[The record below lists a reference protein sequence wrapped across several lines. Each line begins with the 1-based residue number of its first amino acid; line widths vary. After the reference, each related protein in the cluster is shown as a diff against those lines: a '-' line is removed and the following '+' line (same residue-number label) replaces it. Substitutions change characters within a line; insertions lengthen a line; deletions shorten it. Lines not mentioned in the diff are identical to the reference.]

1 MIPEQQKSFGRICL
15 IPSCFDNIYAQRN
28 WADFVLL
35 KDYYEVDVAIAMV
48 VTACSFKIFTKP
60 TTEKVLYC
68 MSKRTIEFFSEFFQS
83 NCSLFL
89 KLAKDIDKSRLT
101 KDDSVTLSVLI
112 DQLETFVNGY
122 QWRM

>member
-1 MIPEQQKSFGRICL
+1 MEI
-15 IPSCFDNIYAQRN
+15 
-28 WADFVLL
+28 
-35 KDYYEVDVAIAMV
+35 
-48 VTACSFKIFTKP
+48 
-60 TTEKVLYC
+60 
-68 MSKRTIEFFSEFFQS
+68 FSEFFQS